1 MKRRLFFVGL
11 MMVLLSTFVLTGT
24 SLAAGTPSNPVLS
37 VLFCT
42 LRVEFDAQAAGV
54 AYNVQIWDDLELL
67 FNPIQTSSF
76 VGQTM
81 VFTFDFG
88 DIPIQQGIPGIGILI
103 FADSNLVSM
112 KDPYTDLDAP
122 CAAFQANEPGCDLL
136 PLPSQAVGGAF
147 VQTAPLY
154 WAPGEPVQPALS
166 IEAGK
171 TAWVIGPDAT
181 GKWYKIAW
189 ACDFLWVP
197 ANTLGP
203 NFDNVWQGRPLPT
216 NAVK

>member
-11 MMVLLSTFVLTGT
+11 VVVLLSAFALTGT
-24 SLAAGTPSNPVLS
+24 SLAAGTPSNPVLT

-42 LRVEFDAQAAGV
+42 LRVEFDAAAAGV
-54 AYNVQIWDDLELL
+54 AYNVQIWDDGQLL
-67 FNPIQTSSF
+67 FSPTQTSSS

-81 VFTFDFG
+81 VFTFDFSNTT
-88 DIPIQQGIPGIGILI
+88 ILQGAPGIGVYIL
-103 FADSNLVSM
+103 ADGVYVYVN
-112 KDPYTDLDAP
+112 DPYTDLDAP

-136 PLPSQAVGGAF
+136 ALPSSAVVGSF
-147 VQTAPLY
+147 VQTTPLY
-154 WAPGEPVQPALS
+154 WAPGEPVKPALS
-166 IEAGK
+166 MEAGK

-181 GKWYKIAW
+181 GQWYKIAW

-197 ANTLGP
+197 ASSLGP
-203 NFDNVWQGRPLPT
+203 NFDNVWQGKPLPT

>member
-11 MMVLLSTFVLTGT
+11 VVALLSVFALSGT
-24 SLAAGTPSNPVLS
+24 SFAAGTPSNPVLT

-42 LRVEFDAQAAGV
+42 LRVEFDAAAAGV
-54 AYNVQIWDDLELL
+54 AYNVQIWDDAQLL
-67 FNPIQTSSF
+67 FSPTQTSSS
-76 VGQTM
+76 VGQTL
-81 VFTFDFG
+81 VFTFDFSN
-88 DIPIQQGIPGIGILI
+88 ITISQGIPGIGIYI
-103 FADSNLVSM
+103 YADSTFVYAN
-112 KDPYTDLDAP
+112 DPYTDLDAS
-122 CAAFQANEPGCDLL
+122 CAAFQASEPGCDLL
-136 PLPSQAVGGAF
+136 PIPSQAVVGAF

-154 WAPGEPVQPALS
+154 WAPGEPVQPALN
-166 IEAGK
+166 IAAGK

-189 ACDFLWVP
+189 ACDFLWVS
-197 ANTLGP
+197 ASSLGP